1 MSRPEDERVKI
12 PALLHL
18 TRLGYQYVSLKEN
31 AYDGDTDI
39 FVDVFRDAVCR
50 LNDYSFSDAEINTM
64 LQDFKQVLDTEDL
77 GKQFYNYLL
86 KGYNGVTLIDFNH
99 PERNTWQIATELPC
113 VNGQDE
119 FRPDITI
126 LINGIPL
133 AFIEVKRPNNKDG
146 IQAEY
151 DRMNRRV
158 QNRKFRRFINMTQL
172 MVFSNNGE
180 YDDNEAVPLEG
191 AYYATIGYE
200 KLFFSHFREEDDSI
214 FTRVAPLDET
224 IESKILT
231 DTNLVTIK
239 SAPDYQTNTSPM
251 TPTHR
256 MLTSL
261 FSKDR
266 LLFLLRYGLAYVER
280 TDDNG
285 IKHLEK
291 HVMRYPQIF
300 ATKAIEE
307 KLNHNDKHG
316 VIWHTQGSG
325 KTALAYF
332 NVRYLTDYYQK
343 QGIIA
348 KFYFIVDRLDL
359 LKQAADEFR
368 ARGLHVDTVESKE
381 DFTKAI
387 GQTGEAN
394 ASGELSITVVNIQ
407 KFSTDSI
414 SRPSDYNVNVQRVYF
429 MDEAHR
435 SYNPKG
441 SFLSNLLSSDREAV
455 MIALT
460 GTPLIGD
467 GYNTKDVFGAYIHKY
482 YYNRSIKDGYT
493 LRLIRE
499 GIRTE
504 YRTQLQGIL
513 ESIKALKG
521 SIDRK
526 DLYAHPAYVRDL
538 VKYIVEDFRRSR
550 IALGDS
556 SIGGMIVC
564 DSSEKAREVFHQL
577 EDYDLTAALILHDQ
591 EDKETRE
598 KKVDHF
604 KKGTIDLLVVYNMLL
619 TGFDAPRLKKL
630 YLGRVI
636 KDHSLLQ
643 ALTRVNRPYKK
654 HRYGFVVDF
663 ADIRAEFDKTNKAYF
678 DELQAELGDAFHQ
691 YDSIFMTPEE
701 ITAALQEI
709 QQKLF
714 LYDTENVSLFTQQI
728 SAIEDKEELLSLRKA
743 LESYKELQ
751 NIARLFGYEELADKF
766 TLENANKLSNEV
778 QNRIAL
784 VNTKNAL
791 NDPQDMTAV
800 LNLAMSEI
808 QFVFKRVS
816 KDEMVIADAFRDA
829 LDKTHR
835 EMQHTFDP
843 QDPEYIT
850 LLEELQ
856 RLFQKKHIEEL
867 TADEM
872 KEHMQ
877 ELERIRSRAAALNQR
892 DALLTHKYADDPKF
906 MRIHKRLMSNPPPIG
921 TDAQIFPVLM
931 DLMRLADSRVLANQ
945 RMLQNEPY
953 FTAEMMPAIKQALQA
968 HGLPFTLPQLK
979 FVGAT
984 LSQEYFHE
992 RTWAQ

>member
-1 MSRPEDERVKI
+1 MGRPEDERVKI

-18 TRLGYQYVSLKEN
+18 TRLGYSYASLKN
-31 AYDGDTDI
+31 TTYDTDTDI
-39 FVDVFRDAVCR
+39 FTSVFHTAISRI
-50 LNDYSFSDAEINTM
+50 NGKSFTDAETADII
-64 LQDFKQVLDTEDL
+64 QEFKQILYTDDL
-77 GKQFYNYLL
+77 GRQFYQYIL
-86 KGYNGVTLIDFNH
+86 KGYKGISLIDFDH
-99 PERNTWQIATELPC
+99 PEKNTWQIVTELPC

-151 DRMNRRV
+151 DRMNRRIK
-158 QNRKFRRFINMTQL
+158 NRKFRRFINMTQL

-180 YDDNEAVPLEG
+180 YDNNETVPLEG
-191 AYYATIGYE
+191 AFYATTGYE
-200 KLFFSHFREEDDSI
+200 KLFFSHFREEDENI
-214 FTRVAPLDET
+214 FSQIAPLNPQTE
-224 IESKILT
+224 EFILR
-231 DTNLVTIK
+231 DTNLVSIK
-239 SAPDYQTNTSPM
+239 AAPDYIINTRPL
-251 TPTHR
+251 TPTHKL
-256 MLTSL
+256 LTSM
-261 FSKDR
+261 FSR
-266 LLFLLRYGLAYVER
+266 QRFLFLLRYGLAYVER

-291 HVMRYPQIF
+291 HVMRYPQLF
-300 ATKAIEE
+300 ATKAIES
-307 KLNHNDKHG
+307 KLDHGEKHG

-332 NVRYLTDYYQK
+332 NVRYLTDYYQQK
-343 QGIIA
+343 GIIA

-359 LKQAADEFR
+359 LQQAADEFR
-368 ARGLHVDTVESKE
+368 SRGLHVDEVNSREE
-381 DFTKAI
+381 FTKAI
-387 GQTGEAN
+387 GQTSEIN

-407 KFSTDSI
+407 KFTADSS
-414 SRPSDYNVNVQRVYF
+414 SRASDYNVNVQRVYF

-441 SFLSNLLSSDREAV
+441 SFLANLLSSDRDAV

-467 GYNTKDVFGAYIHKY
+467 GYNTKDVFGPYIHKY

-499 GIRTE
+499 GIKTE
-504 YRTQLQGIL
+504 YRTKLQGVL
-513 ESIKALKG
+513 ENLKAWKG
-521 SIDRK
+521 SIKREE
-526 DLYAHPAYVRDL
+526 LYAHPTYVRDL
-538 VKYIVEDFRRSR
+538 VKYIVDDFNRSR

-564 DSSEKAREVFHQL
+564 DSATQAREVFSQL
-577 EDYDLTAALILHDQ
+577 KGYDLSSALILHD
-591 EDKETRE
+591 EDDVDTRKEERRN
-598 KKVDHF
+598 F

-630 YLGRVI
+630 YLGRII

-691 YDSIFMTPEE
+691 YDSIFMTQEE
-701 ITAALQEI
+701 ITSALEEI
-709 QQKLF
+709 KDKLF
-714 LYDTENVSLFTQQI
+714 LYDTQNVSVFIQQI
-728 SAIEDKEELLSLRKA
+728 SAVEDKEELLSLRKA

-751 NIARLFGYEELADKF
+751 NIARLFGYEELADRF
-766 TLENANKLSNEV
+766 TLENANKLANEV

-784 VNTKNAL
+784 VNAREAL
-791 NDPQDMTAV
+791 NDPQDMSAV

-808 QFVFKRVS
+808 QFVFRRIS
-816 KDEMVIADAFRDA
+816 KDEMVIADAFRET

-835 EMQHTFDP
+835 EMQHSFDP

-867 TADEM
+867 TAEEM
-872 KEHMQ
+872 QEHMQ
-877 ELERIRSRAAALNQR
+877 ELERIRARAAALNQR

-906 MRIHKRLMSNPPPIG
+906 MRIHKRLMGNPPPIG

-931 DLMRLADSRVLANQ
+931 ELKRLADSRVLANQ

-953 FTAEMMPAIKQALQA
+953 FTAEMMPAFKQALQA
-968 HGLPFTLPQLK
+968 HGLPFTLPQLR
-979 FVGAT
+979 FIGTT

-992 RTWAQ
+992 RTWTQ